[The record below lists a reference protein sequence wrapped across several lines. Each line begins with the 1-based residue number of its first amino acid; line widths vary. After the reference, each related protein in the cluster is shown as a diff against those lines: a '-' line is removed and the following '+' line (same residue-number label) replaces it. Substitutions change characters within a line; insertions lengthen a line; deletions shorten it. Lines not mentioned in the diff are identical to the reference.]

1 MSEIVDLGFSSN
13 MEVLQRFVDLKGKFV
28 VDAGCGSMIFTRH
41 LSELGARVLAID
53 PDPVQAELNRD
64 GPPIPDV
71 EFQQAGAEKL
81 PVGDNSVDG
90 VFFSYSLHHVPSELY
105 PQVFAEVLR
114 VLKPDGFL
122 YVIEPVDCPS
132 NQVMMLYHNEEQVRA
147 LAQEALQELAKPAF
161 ENTKFVRYHGV
172 VKYESFEHY
181 AEQFSNRSFST
192 YPPEAVWADE
202 VRAAFEKYGAPDYE
216 FESPKVVG
224 FFQGVKAD

>member
-71 EFQQAGAEKL
+71 EFQQAGAENL

-122 YVIEPVDCPS
+122 YVIEPLIARPI
-132 NQVMMLYHNEEQVRA
+132 
-147 LAQEALQELAKPAF
+147 K
-161 ENTKFVRYHGV
+161 
-172 VKYESFEHY
+172 
-181 AEQFSNRSFST
+181 
-192 YPPEAVWADE
+192 
-202 VRAAFEKYGAPDYE
+202 
-216 FESPKVVG
+216 
-224 FFQGVKAD
+224 